1 MAILFFGGRNLPS
14 CWKYLHTCNPV
25 ILFVKSL
32 CIFKIYFSKKRVTLL
47 CIVSHN
53 FSVIRH
59 DLYATQISP
68 GESTA
73 QLWRPNIDLQV
84 MDNTFHCNGF
94 TSTNIGNVNQY
105 WSNLHFDNNMCASH
119 VKCTQSNCMLS
130 GIEVCACITYVLTN
144 PNFRDVYTFNSPI
157 GNTNSMTFM
166 CNCVLT
172 KLGI

>member
-14 CWKYLHTCNPV
+14 CWKYLHTCNPA

-94 TSTNIGNVNQY
+94 TSTNIGNVWCDYSSKPNVRPQPLSRKEALSLNVDLCIPFTLSCVDALSWCFFA
-105 WSNLHFDNNMCASH
+105 WSAPETL
-119 VKCTQSNCMLS
+119 
-130 GIEVCACITYVLTN
+130 
-144 PNFRDVYTFNSPI
+144 R
-157 GNTNSMTFM
+157 
-166 CNCVLT
+166 
-172 KLGI
+172 